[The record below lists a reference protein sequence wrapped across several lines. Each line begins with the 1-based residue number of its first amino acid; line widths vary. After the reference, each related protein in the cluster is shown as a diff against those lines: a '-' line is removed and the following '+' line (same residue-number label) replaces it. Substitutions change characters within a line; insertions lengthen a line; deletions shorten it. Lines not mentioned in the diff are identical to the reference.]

1 VAFGTAHPE
10 ISQNEVQNNFTN
22 TRTKVDWRVEGA
34 LQRADSKLVFLVVQ
48 CLENTLPWG
57 GHMTLSRFEGN
68 WKRVARGSKPTL
80 TCAVPQQ
87 TLQSRIASPPL
98 MCISHFCKVQLNP
111 HDVRSRPFFND
122 RKVTVTF

>member
-10 ISQNEVQNNFTN
+10 ISQNEAQNRFTN

-34 LQRADSKLVFLVVQ
+34 LQGADSKLVFLVVQ

-68 WKRVARGSKPTL
+68 WKRVARGSTPTL
-80 TCAVPQQ
+80 TLCSSTTNPA
-87 TLQSRIASPPL
+87 IADSVAT
-98 MCISHFCKVQLNP
+98 SDVHFAHLLSAAKSAR
-111 HDVRSRPFFND
+111 RS
-122 RKVTVTF
+122 VATFLTTGR